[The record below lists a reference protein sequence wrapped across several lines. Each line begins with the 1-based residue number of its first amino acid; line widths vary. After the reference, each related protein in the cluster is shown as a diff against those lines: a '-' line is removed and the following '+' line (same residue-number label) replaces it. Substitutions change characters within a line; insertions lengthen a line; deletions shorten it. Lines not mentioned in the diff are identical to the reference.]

1 MDREQQEREAGLAFS
16 DLLRE
21 RVAANSLTPQ
31 LRAYLEPEGDEAQ
44 PQTNEPGEGEQE

>member
-1 MDREQQEREAGLAFS
+1 MDKEQEREAGLAFS

-31 LRAYLEPEGDEAQ
+31 ARAYLEPEGDEAQ
-44 PQTNEPGEGEQE
+44 PETSEPAEGEQD